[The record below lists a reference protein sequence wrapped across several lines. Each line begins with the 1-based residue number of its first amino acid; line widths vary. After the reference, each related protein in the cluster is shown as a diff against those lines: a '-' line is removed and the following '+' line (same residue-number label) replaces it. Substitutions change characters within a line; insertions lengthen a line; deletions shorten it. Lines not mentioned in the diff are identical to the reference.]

1 MDKLNLFAYGWLNPI
16 LAFATSTLGCLLAIL
31 LAIKARGHAGRGRLL
46 ASATVAL
53 GGIGVFQAHL
63 LAILGFGLRD
73 GSVHYALL
81 TMLVSLGAAV
91 VPVAGGL
98 FLVSLDRPGAEPLT
112 TASALIGI
120 GVTAGHYVAV
130 NGVRGT
136 GYLYYEPVRFIG
148 SVAIAML
155 AGMATMW
162 FIVSARG
169 LRSAVLGALIA
180 GAGICGMHYA
190 AMSTLRAQPSLL
202 VAVNGSEKTA
212 GLPPMALIGP
222 AVLLGVA
229 ATSML
234 WYFTVGTSTVREMKA
249 IFENSEHPVEIEPWL
264 IEEVTRRVA
273 LGYGTPDSPLVP
285 NGAAAHATTAGDIT
299 PNVTTRAITAPGIT
313 ADDTGRGISVKGF
326 TAREATANG
335 ASPNGATANGTTA
348 NGASPNGA
356 TANGTTANGASP
368 NGATANGTTA
378 PRGIPRNDTER
389 RITARDA
396 PAHRATRTLRA
407 RSAPAMSPVVAPVAP
422 VCGEPRVPAVESS
435 PPNAGPTK
443 WPAGPDRYPP
453 GYTCRNRNNRHA

>member
-1 MDKLNLFAYGWLNPI
+1 MDKLNLFAYGWINPT
-16 LAFATSTLGCLLAIL
+16 LALATSTLGCLLAIL
-31 LAIKARGHAGRGRLL
+31 LAIKARGRAGRERGRLVVY
-46 ASATVAL
+46 ATVAL
-53 GGIGVFQAHL
+53 GGIGVFEAHF

-81 TMLVSLGAAV
+81 TMLVSLGAAM
-91 VPVAGGL
+91 VPIGAGL
-98 FLVSLDRPGAEPLT
+98 FLVSLDRPGAEPLM

-190 AMSTLRAQPSLL
+190 AMSTLGAQPSLL
-202 VAVNGSEKTA
+202 VAVNGSERA
-212 GLPPMALIGP
+212 SGLPPMALIGP
-222 AVLLGVA
+222 AVLLGVGA
-229 ATSML
+229 ISML

-249 IFENSEHPVEIEPWL
+249 FFENSEHPVEIEPWL
-264 IEEVTRRVA
+264 IEEVTKRVA
-273 LGYGTPDSPLVP
+273 LGYATPDSPLVP
-285 NGAAAHATTAGDIT
+285 NGAAAHATTAGDII
-299 PNVTTRAITAPGIT
+299 PNVTTQAITAPGIT

-326 TAREATANG
+326 TAREATANR
-335 ASPNGATANGTTA
+335 ATVNGATVIGD
-348 NGASPNGA
+348 
-356 TANGTTANGASP
+356 
-368 NGATANGTTA
+368 
-378 PRGIPRNDTER
+378 IPRNDNER

-407 RSAPAMSPVVAPVAP
+407 RSTPAMSPIVAPVPP
-422 VCGEPRVPAVESS
+422 VCGEPRVPAVES
-435 PPNAGPTK
+435 PPANAGPAK

>member
-1 MDKLNLFAYGWLNPI
+1 
-16 LAFATSTLGCLLAIL
+16 
-31 LAIKARGHAGRGRLL
+31 
-46 ASATVAL
+46 
-53 GGIGVFQAHL
+53 
-63 LAILGFGLRD
+63 
-73 GSVHYALL
+73 VHYALL
-81 TMLVSLGAAV
+81 TMLVSLGAAM
-91 VPVAGGL
+91 VPIGGGL
-98 FLVSLDRPGAEPLT
+98 FLVSLDRPGAEPLM
-112 TASALIGI
+112 TASTLFGI

-169 LRSAVLGALIA
+169 LRSAVLGALVA

-229 ATSML
+229 ATSLL

-249 IFENSEHPVEIEPWL
+249 IFEDSEHPVEIEPWL

-273 LGYGTPDSPLVP
+273 LGYGSADSPLVP
-285 NGAAAHATTAGDIT
+285 DDATAHATTAGDIT
-299 PNVTTRAITAPGIT
+299 PSVTTQAITATGIT
-313 ADDTGRGISVKGF
+313 ADNTGRGISVKGF

-335 ASPNGATANGTTA
+335 ASPNGATAY
-348 NGASPNGA
+348 
-356 TANGTTANGASP
+356 
-368 NGATANGTTA
+368 GTTA
-378 PRGIPRNDTER
+378 PRDIPRNDTER

-396 PAHRATRTLRA
+396 PAHRATRTLR
-407 RSAPAMSPVVAPVAP
+407 RSAPTMAPVAAPLEP

-435 PPNAGPTK
+435 PPNAGPAK
-443 WPAGPDRYPP
+443 WPTGPDRYPP